1 MTIAFGEMPQT
12 VTEQFPYHPER
23 KVEVAIDLFGGIFN
37 IVTCQAKDI
46 VGVDGKWRMRDG
58 AFMAGSAVSFYQS
71 PSDYEGVEK

>member
-12 VTEQFPYHPER
+12 VTEQFPYHAER

-37 IVTCQAKDI
+37 IVTCRAKDI

-58 AFMAGSAVSFYQS
+58 AFMAGSAVSFYQL
-71 PSDYEGVEK
+71 PSDYEGIEK